1 MNGFRIVP
9 VLYVLAILIAAGGHG
24 VFGQKPGQ
32 PRVFLLEVKAAD
44 RRLDDP
50 YVRKIDS
57 DARKALTTKV
67 APVTSKQATPPS
79 GDKHDYMS
87 QAPYFWANPAT
98 PNGLPYVRRD
108 GERNPEIRKF
118 PDHENLDKMV
128 ERVETSSLAYY
139 LTGDEKYAAKAL
151 EQLRVWFIDPATR
164 MNPNMEYA
172 QAVPGESTG
181 RIYGVLESRGLT
193 RVVDSIGLLEN
204 SKSFTKA
211 DRRRLENWFT
221 QFLNWLTT
229 SKNGR

>member
-87 QAPYFWANPAT
+87 QAPYFWRNPDT
-98 PNGLPYVRRD
+98 PTGLPYIRRD
-108 GERNPEIRKF
+108 GERNPEIKNY
-118 PDHENLDKMV
+118 PDHDEMDKMSATV
-128 ERVETSSLAYY
+128 QDLALGYY
-139 LTGDEKYAAKAL
+139 FTGDERFAA
-151 EQLRVWFIDPATR
+151 RVREILHGWFAEPSTR
-164 MNPNMEYA
+164 MNPNLQFA
-172 QAVPGESTG
+172 QAVPGVNDGRGTG
-181 RIYGVLESRGLT
+181 ILESRALT
-193 RVVDSIGLLEN
+193 KVVD
-204 SKSFTKA
+204 
-211 DRRRLENWFT
+211 
-221 QFLNWLTT
+221 
-229 SKNGR
+229 